1 MVDEASDARVRG
13 EERLPAERLPA
24 FLRNTSELIEG
35 AVVVGALLVVASHGT
50 SDTRV
55 VATALG
61 VLAIYWLTHAYAH
74 ALSSTLSQRQ
84 RLFGLLFKA
93 IRHDSTLL
101 VGGLPALLVF
111 AVALTFGAEFGTAVS
126 AGLWATI
133 LFLTGVGFV
142 AGYRIGLRGWRLGL
156 EALLAGSAG
165 AFMLLLKTL
174 LH

>member
-1 MVDEASDARVRG
+1 MVDEAGDATVRND
-13 EERLPAERLPA
+13 ERLPGESVPA

-35 AVVVGALLVVASHGT
+35 AVVVGALLVVVGHGS

-74 ALSSTLSQRQ
+74 ALSGTLSQRR
-84 RLFGLLFKA
+84 RLFGLLFRA
-93 IRHDSTLL
+93 IRHDSTIL

-111 AVALTFGAEFGTAVS
+111 SAALVVGVEFGTAVS
-126 AGLWATI
+126 AALWATI

-142 AGYRIGLRGWRLGL
+142 AGYRIGLRGWRLAL

-165 AFMLLLKTL
+165 TFMLLLKTF